1 MTAPIGL
8 SSKLYEPLTIGS
20 GKIKLDH
27 RVVLA
32 PLTRNRGTP
41 LSTESTPEKPNRI
54 WLPNDLMAE
63 YYTQRASKGGLIITE
78 GVPPS
83 LEGNAMPGVPGLFIE
98 EQKAGWRKIADA
110 IHAQG
115 GYAYLQLW
123 HSGRANIP
131 QMTGT
136 PIVSPSGLPW
146 DSPDECFAYPPPHT
160 SKQVRY
166 VDNPPIELTVAHIK
180 KTIQDYVRT
189 ARWAMECGFDGVE
202 VHGGNGYLPE
212 QFLASNVNKRTDAYG
227 GSPEKRCTFTLEL
240 MEELSK
246 AIGDE
251 NLAIRLSPFGL
262 FNQIRCEQRMETW
275 TTLCRKLK
283 EAHPNLSYVSF
294 IEPRYEQIH
303 SEDEKQK
310 FLDSWGLSSINLSP
324 FRTIFGKTPFF
335 SAGGFDDKN
344 SWGVLESGKYDA
356 LLYGRYFISN
366 PDLPKRLKE
375 GLPLAPYDRSRFYGP
390 FEDNAIC
397 YTDYPRWKEAD
408 TP

>member
-1 MTAPIGL
+1 
-8 SSKLYEPLTIGS
+8 
-20 GKIKLDH
+20 
-27 RVVLA
+27 
-32 PLTRNRGTP
+32 
-41 LSTESTPEKPNRI
+41 
-54 WLPNDLMAE
+54 
-63 YYTQRASKGGLIITE
+63 
-78 GVPPS
+78 
-83 LEGNAMPGVPGLFIE
+83 MPGVPGLFIE
-98 EQKAGWRKIADA
+98 EQKAGWKKIADA

-123 HSGRANIP
+123 YAKRKRKNKFSGTELTNVRHSGRANIP

-146 DSPDECFAYPPPHT
+146 DNPDECFAYPPPHT

-166 VDNPPIELTVAHIK
+166 IDNPPIELTVEHIK

-189 ARWAMECGFDGVE
+189 AKWAMECGFDGVE

-283 EAHPNLSYVSF
+283 EAHPTLSYVSF
-294 IEPRYEQIH
+294 IEPV
-303 SEDEKQK
+303 
-310 FLDSWGLSSINLSP
+310 SS
-324 FRTIFGKTPFF
+324 F
-335 SAGGFDDKN
+335 
-344 SWGVLESGKYDA
+344 V
-356 LLYGRYFISN
+356 
-366 PDLPKRLKE
+366 
-375 GLPLAPYDRSRFYGP
+375 SR
-390 FEDNAIC
+390 
-397 YTDYPRWKEAD
+397 R
-408 TP
+408 

>member
-1 MTAPIGL
+1 MTAPIGP
-8 SSKLYEPLTIGS
+8 SSKLFEPLTIGN

-41 LSTESTPEKPNRI
+41 LSTESTPEKPNRV

-83 LEGNAMPGVPGLFIE
+83 LEVSGEGPSPVCTLKLPHIERRTDSVAAVPLLNERTELTISKRAMECQVCQGCSSKSKRLGGGRLQMRFM
-98 EQKAGWRKIADA
+98 RKVAMLTFSCGTIANHGICRNRLMA
-110 IHAQG
+110 CR
-115 GYAYLQLW
+115 

-294 IEPRYEQIH
+294 IEPV
-303 SEDEKQK
+303 
-310 FLDSWGLSSINLSP
+310 SP
-324 FRTIFGKTPFF
+324 IP
-335 SAGGFDDKN
+335 
-344 SWGVLESGKYDA
+344 LETA
-356 LLYGRYFISN
+356 
-366 PDLPKRLKE
+366 E
-375 GLPLAPYDRSRFYGP
+375 RS
-390 FEDNAIC
+390 
-397 YTDYPRWKEAD
+397 
-408 TP
+408 